1 MSDFAEALALVLQM
15 EGGRVN
21 DPRDPGGRTNAGIT
35 QRTYDAWRHADG
47 SPHRSVYAV
56 TAAEIEAIYR
66 ENYARPLCFD
76 RLPRGL
82 AYAVLDAG
90 VNSGPVQA
98 VRWLQRADRDAGNRT
113 TSISPRWPP
122 SAKANPA
129 TLIDDLCDLR
139 LGMLRRLAAW
149 LSFGRGWSRRVAFVR
164 THALDMIRSDAAPA

>member
-98 VRWLQRADRDAGNRT
+98 VRWLQRAVAIPATGHLDLATLASVG
-113 TSISPRWPP
+113 
-122 SAKANPA
+122 KANPA